1 MLSTFLQFAYL
12 QVLDLLS
19 TMAFLMGGTREGN
32 PLVEWA
38 MRFTGTALGGLVL
51 VKGIALC
58 IGLFCWFTRRSSLMT
73 KINVVYAAVIVW
85 NLGSIIITLSAKA

>member
-1 MLSTFLQFAYL
+1 MVSTFLQFAYL

-38 MRFTGTALGGLVL
+38 MRVTGTALGGLAL
-51 VKGIALC
+51 VKAIALG
-58 IGLFCWFTRRSSLMT
+58 IGLFCLFTKRASLMT
-73 KINVVYAAVIVW
+73 KINVVYAGVVVW
-85 NLGSIIITLSAKA
+85 NLTSIILSISSRA

>member
-19 TMAFLMGGTREGN
+19 TIAFLMGGTREGN

-38 MRFTGTALGGLVL
+38 MRLTGTVLGGLVL
-51 VKGIALC
+51 VKGIALG
-58 IGLFCWFTRRSSLMT
+58 IGLFCVLTRRASLMT
-73 KINVVYAAVIVW
+73 KINVVYAGVVVW
-85 NLGSIIITLSAKA
+85 NLSSMILTMSMRG